1 MAENS
6 TMMRS
11 KTSGFTLI
19 ELMIVIVLMGILAT
33 IALPKL
39 SQRTTALTVQSAT
52 QEVASYLAQARA
64 TAVSTGQPVWFIRS
78 GDSVGVSTTSS
89 SAGYLKSTDLF
100 SAHGVHVSARTNPTV
115 IQFDARG
122 MIPGGVGAALPIV
135 LTKST
140 ARDSVCVLGLGR
152 ISVKD
157 CTL

>member
-1 MAENS
+1 M
-6 TMMRS
+6 TRHQR
-11 KTSGFTLI
+11 SGFTLV

-33 IALPKL
+33 VALPKL
-39 SQRTTALTVQSAT
+39 SQHTTALTVQSAT

-64 TAVSTGQPVWFIRS
+64 TAVATGRSVWFVRS
-78 GDSVGVSTTSS
+78 GDTVGVSTSNS
-89 SAGYLKSTDLF
+89 PIDYLQSTDLL
-100 SAHGVHVSARTNPTV
+100 SEHGVHVSAPTDPTV

-157 CTL
+157 CSL